1 MTQEDLLR
9 SFSVLFG
16 ALLQD
21 PQFLERQ
28 ERKKM
33 NETKLKLKRRFLTK
47 EYGRGKTG
55 SSGVKWPSLC
65 WWGPSSSQ
73 EWVFRRGSCNHCAG
87 LASVWDA
94 RESPSESFH
103 LCARPPPP
111 CSNCLCQQQ
120 EHSLHLENHSIFFC
134 SWIVFQVCVRWIEE
148 RLRMEKLCLHIAHQ
162 ACLGTAAVGGWMHCC
177 MRSMLR
183 WCRSYGYRWT
193 PPPQI

>member
-16 ALLQD
+16 VLLQD

-73 EWVFRRGSCNHCAG
+73 EWVFRRGSCSHCAG
-87 LASVWDA
+87 LASVWGA

-111 CSNCLCQQQ
+111 CSNCLSVFPVLPEVSSESQC
-120 EHSLHLENHSIFFC
+120 HSENTT
-134 SWIVFQVCVRWIEE
+134 
-148 RLRMEKLCLHIAHQ
+148 M
-162 ACLGTAAVGGWMHCC
+162 ACASDNSATGRTMILY
-177 MRSMLR
+177 S
-183 WCRSYGYRWT
+183 
-193 PPPQI
+193 QDNN